1 MTIGKGFNQLLISA
15 FADFKRDKVRTALT
29 SLGIMIGVLS
39 VVILIALGLGLKNYI
54 QQQFESLGANLVM
67 ILPGSGFSGGNGPAG
82 LAGGAEFDEKDVA
95 SLKKLPN
102 IKYLVPVYI
111 RSASVSSADTQKKVT
126 IMGANEDFFALI
138 NIKVEAGELWTKSD
152 VDKKAKVAVLGNT
165 IAGDLFGN
173 PNDALGKT
181 IRIEGLRLK
190 VIGIAKKIGNQERDG
205 AAFVPYTTTFGSL
218 NPKKTFFAI
227 YLGIADQNVVN
238 SVKADVQKTLVKRYD
253 KDKFS
258 VTEQSEILSSINQI
272 FAIINLVLIAIGS
285 ISLIVGGIGIMN
297 IMYATVTER
306 TREVGIRRA
315 IGATKK
321 DILLQFLTESTML
334 SLFGG
339 VVGLILATII
349 VEIVRN
355 WFPVAINAF
364 AVILAIGVSSG
375 IGIFFG
381 VFPAK
386 KAADLSP
393 MEAIRYE

>member
-1 MTIGKGFNQLLISA
+1 MKLNNTYQLLSSA
-15 FADFKRDKVRTALT
+15 FADFKRDKVRTGLT

-39 VVILIALGLGLKNYI
+39 VVLLIALGLGLKNYI
-54 QQQFESLGANLVM
+54 EQQFESLGANLVM

-82 LAGGAEFDEKDVA
+82 LAGGAEFDEKDVRNIQ
-95 SLKKLPN
+95 KLNN
-102 IKYLVPVYI
+102 IKYIVPVYI
-111 RSASVSSADTQKKVT
+111 RSATIDSADMQKKAT
-126 IMGANEDFFALI
+126 IMGANDELFALI
-138 NIKVEAGELWTKSD
+138 NIKVLAGEVWTKAD
-152 VDKKAKVAVLGNT
+152 VDKKAKVTVLGNT
-165 IAGDLFGN
+165 IAEDLYGN
-173 PNDALGKT
+173 PANALGKT
-181 IRIEGLRLK
+181 VRIEGLRLK
-190 VIGIAKKIGNQERDG
+190 VIGVAKKIGNQERDE

-218 NPKKTFFAI
+218 NTKKTFFAI
-227 YLGIADQNVVN
+227 YLGIVNQEVVAD
-238 SVKADVQKTLVKRYD
+238 VKAEVQKTLVKRYD

-272 FAIINLVLIAIGS
+272 FAILNLFLIAIGS
-285 ISLIVGGIGIMN
+285 ISLIVGGVGIMN

-315 IGATKK
+315 LGATRK

-339 VVGLILATII
+339 IMGLIFATLI
-349 VEIVRN
+349 VAFVRN
-355 WFPVAINAF
+355 WFPVAINVF

>member
-1 MTIGKGFNQLLISA
+1 MKIINGFSQLIKSA
-15 FADFKRDKVRTALT
+15 FADFRRDKVRTGLT

-39 VVILIALGLGLKNYI
+39 VVLLIALGLGLKNYI
-54 QQQFESLGANLVM
+54 KQQFESLGANLVM

-82 LAGGAEFDEKDVA
+82 LAGGAEFDEKDVV
-95 SLKKLPN
+95 SLEKIPD

-111 RSASVSSADTQKKVT
+111 RSVSVSSADSEKKMS
-126 IMGANEDFFALI
+126 IMGANEDFFPLI
-138 NIKVEAGELWTKSD
+138 NIKIQAGELWGKSE
-152 VDKKAKVAVLGNT
+152 VEKRAKVAVLGNT
-165 IAGDLFGN
+165 IASDLYGN
-173 PNDALGKT
+173 PDSALGKT
-181 IRIEGLRLK
+181 IRVDGLRLK
-190 VIGIAKKIGNQERDG
+190 VIGVAKKIGNQERDG

-227 YLGIADQNVVN
+227 YLGIADQSVVN
-238 SVKADVQKTLVKRYD
+238 SVKSDVQKTLLKRYD
-253 KDKFS
+253 KDKYS

-272 FAIINLVLIAIGS
+272 FAILNLVLIAIGS
-285 ISLIVGGIGIMN
+285 ISLLVGGIGIMN

-315 IGATKK
+315 LGATTR

-339 VVGLILATII
+339 LVGLIIATIL
-349 VEIVRN
+349 VEIVKN
-355 WFPVAINAF
+355 WFPVAVNFF
-364 AVILAIGVSSG
+364 AVVLALGVSCG

-386 KAADLSP
+386 KAAELSP

>member
-1 MTIGKGFNQLLISA
+1 MKIINGFSQLIKSA
-15 FADFKRDKVRTALT
+15 FADFRRDKVRTGLT

-39 VVILIALGLGLKNYI
+39 VVLLIALGLGLKNYI
-54 QQQFESLGANLVM
+54 KQQFESLGANLVM

-82 LAGGAEFDEKDVA
+82 LAGGAEFDEKDVV
-95 SLKKLPN
+95 SLEKIPD

-111 RSASVSSADTQKKVT
+111 RSVSVSSADSEKKMS
-126 IMGANEDFFALI
+126 IMGANEDFFPLI
-138 NIKVEAGELWTKSD
+138 NIKIQAGELWGKSE
-152 VDKKAKVAVLGNT
+152 VEKRAKVAVLGNT
-165 IAGDLFGN
+165 IASDLYGN
-173 PNDALGKT
+173 PDSALGKT
-181 IRIEGLRLK
+181 IRVDGLRLK
-190 VIGIAKKIGNQERDG
+190 VIGVAKKIGNQERDG

-227 YLGIADQNVVN
+227 YLGIADQSVVN
-238 SVKADVQKTLVKRYD
+238 SVKSDVQKTLLKRYD

-272 FAIINLVLIAIGS
+272 FAILNLVLIAIGS
-285 ISLIVGGIGIMN
+285 ISLLVGGIGIMN

-315 IGATKK
+315 LGATTR

-339 VVGLILATII
+339 LVGLIIATIL
-349 VEIVRN
+349 VEIVKN
-355 WFPVAINAF
+355 WFPVAVNFF
-364 AVILAIGVSSG
+364 AVVLALGVSCG

-386 KAADLSP
+386 KAAELSP

>member
-1 MTIGKGFNQLLISA
+1 MKLNNIYQLLSSA

-39 VVILIALGLGLKNYI
+39 VVLLIALGLGLKNYI
-54 QQQFESLGANLVM
+54 EQQFESLGANLVM

-82 LAGGAEFDEKDVA
+82 LAGGAEFDEKDVRNIQ
-95 SLKKLPN
+95 KLNN
-102 IKYLVPVYI
+102 IKYIVPVYI
-111 RSASVSSADTQKKVT
+111 RSATIDSADMQKKAT
-126 IMGANEDFFALI
+126 IMGANDELFALI
-138 NIKVEAGELWTKSD
+138 NIKVLAGEVWTKAD
-152 VDKKAKVAVLGNT
+152 VDKKAKVTVLGNT
-165 IAGDLFGN
+165 IAEDLYGN
-173 PNDALGKT
+173 PANALGKT
-181 IRIEGLRLK
+181 VRIEGLRLK
-190 VIGIAKKIGNQERDG
+190 VIGVAKKIGNQERDG

-218 NPKKTFFAI
+218 NTKKTFFAI
-227 YLGIADQNVVN
+227 YLGIANQEVVAD
-238 SVKADVQKTLVKRYD
+238 VKAEVQKTLVKRYD

-272 FAIINLVLIAIGS
+272 FAILNLFLIAIGS
-285 ISLIVGGIGIMN
+285 ISLIVGGVGIMN

-315 IGATKK
+315 LGATRK

-339 VVGLILATII
+339 IMGLIFATLI
-349 VEIVRN
+349 VAFVRN
-355 WFPVAINAF
+355 WFPVAINVF

>member
-1 MTIGKGFNQLLISA
+1 MMKLSNIYQLVVSA
-15 FADFKRDKVRTALT
+15 FADFKRDKVRTGLT

-39 VVILIALGLGLKNYI
+39 VVLLIALGLGLKNYI
-54 QQQFESLGANLVM
+54 EDQFESLGANLVM
-67 ILPGSGFSGGNGPAG
+67 VLPGSGFSGGNGPAG
-82 LAGGAEFDEKDVA
+82 LAGGAEFDEKDVRT
-95 SLKKLPN
+95 LQKLSN
-102 IKYLVPVYI
+102 IKYTVPIYI
-111 RSASVSSADTQKKVT
+111 HSSLISTADTEKT
-126 IMGANEDFFALI
+126 GNIMGANEDIFSLI
-138 NIKVEAGELWTKSD
+138 NIKLQTGEIWTKAD
-152 VDKKAKVAVLGNT
+152 VDKKTKVVVLGHT
-165 IAGDLFGN
+165 IASDLYGN
-173 PNDALGKT
+173 ANDALGKT
-181 IRIEGLRLK
+181 IRVGGLRVK
-190 VIGIAKKIGNQERDG
+190 VIGVAKKMGNQERDG
-205 AAFVPYTTTFGSL
+205 AAFIPYTTTFGSL

-227 YLGIADQNVVN
+227 YLGVASQE
-238 SVKADVQKTLVKRYD
+238 SVSGVKDEVEKTLLKRYE

-258 VTEQSEILSSINQI
+258 VTEQAEILSSINQI

-306 TREVGIRRA
+306 TGEVGIRRA
-315 IGATKK
+315 MGATKR

-339 VVGLILATII
+339 VVGLVLASII
-349 VEIVRN
+349 VSIARH
-355 WFPVAINAF
+355 WFPMAINLF